1 MSITPYQ
8 FGSCAE
14 ALIDYSASANN
25 VVSFSDAVARLGLTE
40 ITADAG
46 NVVSIADY
54 ISATEAATATA
65 TTGET
70 ATIVGATEISIVDGT
85 ATATAVGAGA
95 DSCFA
100 LGLTPKT
107 AIIMAAGAALGLTV
121 GFDLGRDLIDKLFFN
136 DEAFDWSEDSIGAKV
151 ITWIAPDGTTYV
163 SEDLLERIKNQFLNN
178 GAFSNSRLINHDG
191 TWSGVAVPT
200 FDIKDCAKVALGIM
214 RDTLS
219 LMDPDSAA
227 LISSKISSDEFIDS
241 HDWSHFVNF
250 NGVGFVNFSI
260 SWDQAFYSMVETY
273 QFVRTD
279 TNIVTGTIDE
289 NGGHISIG
297 NYSGWSQWLYLSG
310 YSDTAISGQSL
321 NITEQLQWNN
331 GVKVGDVW
339 ATRPS
344 MSITITNIGDMNRA
358 YIPKQQG
365 ATYPSQDPLPTTYPS
380 WLPNTLPEIPNYTD
394 DDPDSKTKIAPLKLP
409 EPNPELDPNKENRPE
424 PDLQPDA
431 QTGTNPLPDI
441 LPITDPVIDTLPEP
455 DPNPDPDPE
464 PPVPED
470 PIGTTPTIT
479 PPTSGSN
486 TGLVKLY
493 NPTLTNL
500 ASFSHWLWSNN
511 LFDNFSKL
519 FQDPMEAIIGLNLLY
534 ATPTVQGVDNIIVG
548 NLVSTV
554 PSPIIVD
561 QYIHIDC
568 GTVHVRKYFNNALD
582 YINTRIQIY
591 LPFIGIKD
599 LDASDCMDR
608 DMNVS
613 VTVDV
618 LTGTCLYNIRI
629 DNRLLYTFEGNCA
642 VQLPLTSA
650 NYSSVIASGIAAI
663 GGVVATGVAAG
674 ATGGAVLPLV
684 AASGIRS
691 ASSFVG
697 NMSHSVERS
706 GSITSNAGAMGVKK
720 PYLIIVRNRTY
731 DPEFYNRFYGYPANT
746 TVLLGDKYVKGYTKV
761 KDIHLEIKS
770 ATQQELNEIETLL
783 KGGVIL

>member
-25 VVSFSDAVARLGLTE
+25 VVSFSDAAAKLGLTE

-107 AIIMAAGAALGLTV
+107 AIIMAAGAALGLTI

-136 DEAFDWSEDSIGAKV
+136 DEAFDWAEDCIGSQV
-151 ITWIAPDGTTYV
+151 ITWIDKDGKTYV
-163 SEDLLERIKNQFLNN
+163 SQELLERIKDQLIAN
-178 GAFSNSRLINHDG
+178 GAYVNGDYVIPNTISFSTTTSFQVISLSELASYLDSLHIWADHNLYTNGLARAIANGFQDLGGIGYIDFRGSGSFVIYSTNVTYADSGKFIKRTVKGDG
-191 TWSGVAVPT
+191 TYDYGFINNFQYNTPVQYCRSYTRWTSGGPKET
-200 FDIKDCAKVALGIM
+200 KVTTGTTSSI
-214 RDTLS
+214 T
-219 LMDPDSAA
+219 SADETT
-227 LISSKISSDEFIDS
+227 SSANI
-241 HDWSHFVNF
+241 
-250 NGVGFVNFSI
+250 GGFV
-260 SWDQAFYSMVETY
+260 
-273 QFVRTD
+273 
-279 TNIVTGTIDE
+279 
-289 NGGHISIG
+289 GGG
-297 NYSGWSQWLYLSG
+297 L
-310 YSDTAISGQSL
+310 
-321 NITEQLQWNN
+321 
-331 GVKVGDVW
+331 
-339 ATRPS
+339 
-344 MSITITNIGDMNRA
+344 
-358 YIPKQQG
+358 PKQQG

-380 WLPNTLPEIPNYTD
+380 WLPDTLPEIPNYTD

-409 EPNPELDPNKENRPE
+409 DPNPELDPNKENTPE

-479 PPTSGSN
+479 PPTSGAG

-493 NPTLTNL
+493 NPTLVNL
-500 ASFSHWLWSNN
+500 ASFSQWLWSANI
-511 LFDNFSKL
+511 FDNFSKL
-519 FQDPMEAIIGLNLLY
+519 FQDPMEAIIGLNLIY

-548 NLVSTV
+548 NLDSGVS
-554 PSPIIVD
+554 SPIIVE
-561 QYIHIDC
+561 QYINIDC
-568 GTVHVRKYFNNALD
+568 GTVHVSKYFNNALD

-599 LDASDCMDR
+599 LDAADCMNR
-608 DMNVS
+608 DVNVS
-613 VTVDV
+613 VTIDV

-684 AASGIRS
+684 GASGIRS

-706 GSITSNAGAMGVKK
+706 GNITSNAGAMGVKK
-720 PYLIIVRNRTY
+720 PYLIIIRNRTY
-731 DPEFYNRFYGYPANT
+731 DPAYYNRFYGYPANT
-746 TVLLGDKYVKGYTKV
+746 TVLLGDDKIKGYTKV
-761 KDIHLEIKS
+761 KDIHLEITS

>member
-25 VVSFSDAVARLGLTE
+25 VISFSDAAAKLGLTE

-107 AIIMAAGAALGLTV
+107 AIIMAAGAALGLTI

-136 DEAFDWSEDSIGAKV
+136 DEAFDWSEDCIGSQV
-151 ITWIAPDGTTYV
+151 ITWIDKDGKTYV
-163 SEDLLERIKNQFLNN
+163 SQELLERIKDQLIAN
-178 GAFSNSRLINHDG
+178 GAFDEGGLTPG
-191 TWSGVAVPT
+191 TGTYPSGSTISCCSLLELA
-200 FDIKDCAKVALGIM
+200 GY
-214 RDTLS
+214 LS
-219 LMDPDSAA
+219 QVLPSQGASTVLTAITA
-227 LISSKISSDEFIDS
+227 LIQNGFVDLGGWGFISCYYYSYNNSCEYLIISSAETTNVSGTVTTYTDS
-241 HDWSHFVNF
+241 ELNGDIIVSDLTPSSDINCNKGTVRVKVND
-250 NGVGFVNFSI
+250 GSI
-260 SWDQAFYSMVETY
+260 S
-273 QFVRTD
+273 
-279 TNIVTGTIDE
+279 N
-289 NGGHISIG
+289 
-297 NYSGWSQWLYLSG
+297 L
-310 YSDTAISGQSL
+310 
-321 NITEQLQWNN
+321 
-331 GVKVGDVW
+331 
-339 ATRPS
+339 
-344 MSITITNIGDMNRA
+344 SITSQIRGNMDAGGKITG
-358 YIPKQQG
+358 YIHSYSSTNVGRITGGGLPKQQG
-365 ATYPSQDPLPTTYPS
+365 ATYPSQDPLPTTYPQ

-409 EPNPELDPNKENRPE
+409 EPNPELDPNKENTPE

-441 LPITDPVIDTLPEP
+441 LPITDPVIDDLPEP

-479 PPTSGSN
+479 PPTSGAG

-500 ASFSHWLWSNN
+500 ASFSQWLWSANI
-511 LFDNFSKL
+511 FDNFSKL
-519 FQDPMEAIIGLNLLY
+519 FQDPMEAIIGLNLIY
-534 ATPTVQGVDNIIVG
+534 ATPTVQGIDNIIVG
-548 NLVSTV
+548 NLDSGVS
-554 PSPIIVD
+554 SPIIVE
-561 QYIHIDC
+561 QYINIDC
-568 GTVHVRKYFNNALD
+568 GTVHVSKYFNNALD

-599 LDASDCMDR
+599 LDAADCMNR
-608 DMNVS
+608 DVNVS
-613 VTVDV
+613 VTIDV

-684 AASGIRS
+684 GASGIRS

-706 GSITSNAGAMGVKK
+706 GNITSNAGAMGVKK
-720 PYLIIVRNRTY
+720 PYLIIIRNRTY
-731 DPEFYNRFYGYPANT
+731 DPKYYNRFYGYPANT
-746 TVLLGDKYVKGYTKV
+746 TVTLGDPYVKGYTKV

>member
-25 VVSFSDAVARLGLTE
+25 VISFSDAAAKLGLTE

-107 AIIMAAGAALGLTV
+107 AIIMAAGAALGLTI
-121 GFDLGRDLIDKLFFN
+121 GLDLGRDLVDKLFFN
-136 DEAFDWSEDSIGAKV
+136 DEAFDWSRDSIGAQV
-151 ITWIAPDGTTYV
+151 ITWIGKDGKTYV
-163 SEDLLERIKNQFLNN
+163 SQELLERIKNQLIAN
-178 GAFSNSRLINHDG
+178 GAFDTGEYVIPNTMEVSTSTSFQVISLAELAEYLDSLNMYANPHLYTEGLARAIANGFQDLGGFGYIAFSDSSIQSNNMVFYSTNVTSADSGHFVKQ
-191 TWSGVAVPT
+191 TVSSSSGVYYLGQTIGFT
-200 FDIKDCAKVALGIM
+200 FNTPVQYF
-214 RDTLS
+214 RS
-219 LMDPDSAA
+219 
-227 LISSKISSDEFIDS
+227 
-241 HDWSHFVNF
+241 
-250 NGVGFVNFSI
+250 
-260 SWDQAFYSMVETY
+260 
-273 QFVRTD
+273 
-279 TNIVTGTIDE
+279 
-289 NGGHISIG
+289 
-297 NYSGWSQWLYLSG
+297 
-310 YSDTAISGQSL
+310 
-321 NITEQLQWNN
+321 
-331 GVKVGDVW
+331 
-339 ATRPS
+339 ATRWAYGYPQETVVTNGTTS
-344 MSITITNIGDMNRA
+344 SLTSGTGVHSSANIGRLAGDGL
-358 YIPKQQG
+358 PKQQG
-365 ATYPSQDPLPTTYPS
+365 ATYPSQDPLPTTYPQ

-409 EPNPELDPNKENRPE
+409 EPNPELDPNKENTPE

-479 PPTSGSN
+479 PPTSGAG

-500 ASFSHWLWSNN
+500 ASFSQWLWSANI
-511 LFDNFSKL
+511 FDNFSKL
-519 FQDPMEAIIGLNLLY
+519 FQDPMEAIIGLNLIY
-534 ATPTVQGVDNIIVG
+534 ATPTTQGIDNIIVG
-548 NLVSTV
+548 NLDSGVS
-554 PSPIIVD
+554 SPIIVE
-561 QYIHIDC
+561 QYINIDC
-568 GTVHVRKYFNNALD
+568 GTVHVRKYFKNALD

-599 LDASDCMDR
+599 LDAADCMNR

-731 DPEFYNRFYGYPANT
+731 DPAYYNRFYGYPANT

-761 KDIHLEIKS
+761 KDIHLEITS